1 MERDQYTM
9 SVEQVLS
16 RVDENTIGVVPTL
29 GQTFTLMYEP
39 VHEIAAALD
48 DLVSQTGIDV
58 PIHVDAASG
67 GFVAPFLTP
76 DLVWDFRLPRV
87 KSINASGHKFGL
99 SPLGVG
105 WVIWREVADLP
116 DDLIFR
122 VNYLG
127 GEMPTFA
134 LNFSRPGGQVI
145 AQYYNLVRLGR
156 EGYAGV
162 HGASAAIG
170 RKIAGEIAEVGLF
183 DVIYDGHGGLPGC
196 TWKFREGVD
205 PGFSLYDLADRLR
218 VRGWQV
224 PAYALPANIVDV
236 SVQRILCRNGFSK
249 DMAEILL
256 GDLHRSLDYFRA
268 HPVAS
273 PQTAAEATGFSH
285 T

>member
-1 MERDQYTM
+1 
-9 SVEQVLS
+9 
-16 RVDENTIGVVPTL
+16 
-29 GQTFTLMYEP
+29 MYEP
-39 VHEIAAALD
+39 VQQIAAALD
-48 DLVSQTGIDV
+48 KLAARTGIDV

-87 KSINASGHKFGL
+87 KSINSSGHKFGL

-105 WVIWREVADLP
+105 WVIWREEEDLP
-116 DDLIFR
+116 DDLVFR

-145 AQYYNLVRLGR
+145 SQYYNLTHLGR
-156 EGYAGV
+156 EGYARV

-170 RKIAGEIAEVGLF
+170 QEIAREIEKVGLF
-183 DVIYDGHGGLPGC
+183 DLVYDGVGGLPGC
-196 TWKFREGVD
+196 TWKFHDGIE

-224 PAYALPANIVDV
+224 PAYSLPANIENVT
-236 SVQRILCRNGFSK
+236 VQRILCRNGFTK
-249 DMAEILL
+249 DMSEMLID
-256 GDLHRSLDYFRA
+256 DLHRSLAYFRV
-268 HPVAS
+268 HPVSS
-273 PQTAAEATGFSH
+273 PQTAAEGKVFSH
-285 T
+285 